1 MYPACFNGSRT
12 TEDHDNFYEELKK
25 VFNVMHF
32 GNAYRV
38 ELVDYK
44 LKNVVRT
51 WFDQWK
57 KGRGENAPHVIG
69 LVLRRLCC
77 GVSFLGNG
85 KRLSNGIPYTN
96 NIL

>member
-57 KGRGENAPHVIG
+57 EGRYKDTPHPSWACFKEAFMG
-69 LVLRRLCC
+69 
-77 GVSFLGNG
+77 SFFL
-85 KRLSNGIPYTN
+85 
-96 NIL
+96 